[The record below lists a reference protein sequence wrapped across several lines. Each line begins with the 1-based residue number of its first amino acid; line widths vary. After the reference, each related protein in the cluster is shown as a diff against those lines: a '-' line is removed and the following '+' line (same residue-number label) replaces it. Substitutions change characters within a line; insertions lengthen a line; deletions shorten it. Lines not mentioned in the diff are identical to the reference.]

1 MVELCQITPKNNLSK
16 LHMWIYR
23 YWFMHINK
31 IISINK
37 ILFLEFMT
45 ESFREC
51 KFDIKY
57 VNTVKS
63 TTQWVRVKV
72 IEFLKQNVQK

>member
-1 MVELCQITPKNNLSK
+1 
-16 LHMWIYR
+16 
-23 YWFMHINK
+23 MHINK

-63 TTQWVRVKV
+63 TTQWVRVKSNR
-72 IEFLKQNVQK
+72 IFETKCSKINQLQKTMEYKTNEQSAEYLN